1 MVHKSVRVHIQPH
14 TPQVRDY
21 RPTGTQTSQQLV
33 RLLSAFLVLLS
44 SERAAFE
51 YLWGKPPSI
60 FPTTQI
66 TFEEHKHVQ
75 EHKHSSVSQWC

>member
-66 TFEEHKHVQ
+66 TFEELL
-75 EHKHSSVSQWC
+75 